1 MLKIKNIKLVS
12 FALFCFFLLSCQ
24 EDDKDVIISEF
35 NLDVQI
41 EHYFNDKLIEFD
53 TETYFNEFG
62 NELSVSKLRYL
73 ICDIRLTDDFG
84 NIKHFENQY
93 VYIDASKNRDTFT
106 LFGIDA
112 GNYTNLT
119 YNIGVDSAT
128 NHQDPT
134 FFDADHPL
142 SLILHN
148 LHWGWIDGYI
158 FFSLEG
164 NLHYQGNKQLYTY
177 HLGFDRNLKTI
188 SLDKDFRIEE
198 NSKLEL
204 KFDLAKLFIEPNLI
218 DQSIE
223 PFITHST
230 NDNGYSDRLIQNLQN
245 TFSLEGILE

>member
-1 MLKIKNIKLVS
+1 MKKINLILIVV
-12 FALFCFFLLSCQ
+12 FLLLSCQ
-24 EDDKDVIISEF
+24 EDDKDTMIRQY

-41 EHYFNDKLIEFD
+41 EHYFNDSKIVFD
-53 TETYFNEFG
+53 SETYFNEFG

-73 ICDIRLTDDFG
+73 ISDIRLTDEFG

-119 YNIGVDSAT
+119 YNIGVDSLA
-128 NHQDPT
+128 NHSNPT
-134 FFDADHPL
+134 LLYADHPL
-142 SLILHN
+142 SLIVHN

-164 NLHYQGNKQLYTY
+164 NLHYQGNKQLFTY

-188 SLDKDFRIEE
+188 SLDNSFRIDD

-204 KFDLAKLFIEPNLI
+204 KFDLAKLFIEPNKI

-245 TFSLEGILE
+245 TYSLVGILK

>member
-1 MLKIKNIKLVS
+1 MKKYYLILFLSIFI
-12 FALFCFFLLSCQ
+12 FACQ
-24 EDDKDVIISEF
+24 EEDNDDNTTKTV
-35 NLDVQI
+35 NLNVEI
-41 EHYFNDKLIEFD
+41 KHYFNDKIIEFD

-62 NELSVSKLRYL
+62 NELSVLKLRYL
-73 ICDIRLTDDFG
+73 ISDIRLTDEYG
-84 NIKHFENQY
+84 NIKYFDNQY

-119 YNIGVDSAT
+119 YNIGVDSAN
-128 NHQDPT
+128 NHIDPT
-134 FFDADHPL
+134 LFDADHPL

-164 NLHYQGNKQLYTY
+164 NLHYQGNKQLFTY

-198 NSKLEL
+198 NSTLKL

-245 TFSLEGILE
+245 TFSIKEIIK